1 MGNYR
6 IFCYNPDL
14 NGASSE
20 FWIEGTEQY
29 GNISV
34 ATDTSGN
41 ITNPVSIDPSLQ
53 WWNGPD
59 EDLRYIIAYSSENS
73 ERSNGPE
80 NALGIDFPCNLGFIG
95 SSDKTDVSFFNLVKV
110 FTNNR
115 FASISEAKAW
125 LNDNGFWTSWTPTNF
140 TSTWDTELGDGLP
153 RITLPL
159 IEGTEVGSY
168 DFTVDWG
175 DGETGTIIKNE
186 DGFIIGNTSHTY
198 RTGGVYTVTI
208 SGRIIGWSF
217 NQEGD
222 CAKLT
227 EINNLGQLRIGDTG
241 YAFGGCENLT
251 LVSGILD
258 LTKTASLAGLF
269 YNCSSLIDVTNINS
283 WEVFS
288 VTSMNNMF
296 DGVTL
301 FNQDISSW
309 DVSSVTDM
317 SLMFNNATSFNTD
330 ISSWDV
336 SSVNYMSFMFKN
348 ATSFNQPLNSWDVS
362 SVLDMR
368 GVFETATSFNQN
380 INSWYVANVTDM
392 NGMFTNAIS
401 FNQDISAWDISLV
414 TDMSNFMTGKSTSN
428 YSYYD
433 NLLNSW
439 SSLTLQSGLTWDM
452 GEIQYSSAASS
463 SRANIISNYS
473 WSINDGGLLTDG
485 ISINLFFAPGTT
497 LTENEINNIDA
508 VRPTIQLTRWL
519 NANQI
524 AQTINI
530 TASNTF
536 TYNGSNQFSTSV
548 DQTTFLN
555 NLIDGEYHAVNA
567 VSSYLVGYISQ
578 DPYRVPPNQYFL
590 KWNSSTGL
598 FTSAGATGS
607 LFLDYTVSDSAYRIF
622 DPTSITFDF
631 VGELPK

>member
-1 MGNYR
+1 MANYR

-14 NGASSE
+14 NGASRE

-34 ATDTSGN
+34 AIDTSGN

-80 NALGIDFPCNLGFIG
+80 TALGIDFPCNLGFIG
-95 SSDKTDVSFFNLVKV
+95 SSDKTDVSFFSLVKV
-110 FTNNR
+110 FTNAR
-115 FASISEAKAW
+115 FASISEAKTW
-125 LNDNGFWTSWTPTNF
+125 LNDNGFWTSWTPTDF
-140 TSTWDTELGDGLP
+140 SSTWDTRLGDGLP
-153 RITLPL
+153 KITLPL

-175 DGETGTIIKNE
+175 DGETGTITKDE
-186 DGFIIGNTSHTY
+186 DGFIVGNTSHTY

-222 CAKLT
+222 CSKLT

-241 YAFGGCENLT
+241 YAFAGCENLT
-251 LVSGILD
+251 SVSGILD
-258 LTKTASLAGLF
+258 LTKTASLLGLF
-269 YNCSSLIDVTNINS
+269 YNCSSLTEVTNINS

-288 VTSMNNMF
+288 VTNMNSMF
-296 DGVTL
+296 YGATS
-301 FNQDISSW
+301 FNEDISSW

-317 SLMFNNATSFNTD
+317 GSMFS
-330 ISSWDV
+330 
-336 SSVNYMSFMFKN
+336 N
-348 ATSFNQPLNSWDVS
+348 ATSFNQPLKSWNVSSVTTMDNMFSGATLFGKDITSWDVS
-362 SVLDMR
+362 SVTNMR
-368 GVFETATSFNQN
+368 SMFNNATSFNQN

-392 NGMFTNAIS
+392 NSMFANATL

-439 SSLTLQSGLTWDM
+439 SSLTLQSGVTWDM
-452 GEIQYSSAASS
+452 DEIKYTSAAAA

-473 WSINDGGLLTDG
+473 WTINDGGLITDS
-485 ISINLFFAPGTT
+485 ISINLFFAPSTT
-497 LTENEINNIDA
+497 LTQNEINNIDA
-508 VRPTIQLTRWL
+508 VTPTIQLTRWL
-519 NANQI
+519 NSGQI

-530 TASNTF
+530 TASNT
-536 TYNGSNQFSTSV
+536 YQYDGSNQFSTSV
-548 DQTTFLN
+548 DRTTFLN
-555 NLIDGEYHAVNA
+555 NLIDGEYYAVNA
-567 VSSYLVGYISQ
+567 VSSYIVGYIPQ
-578 DPYRVPPNQYFL
+578 DPYRVPPGQYFL

-598 FTSAGATGS
+598 FTSAGAAGAA
-607 LFLDYTVSDSAYRIF
+607 FLDYTVSDSAYRNF
-622 DPTSITFDF
+622 DPTSTTISFE
-631 VGELPK
+631 GSLPK